1 MVAAC
6 KASPNA
12 QPPAAT
18 DNAAQAKPPQRADET
33 QRRSAESAA
42 AAEVLTRYY
51 EAIEAHDYGTAY
63 ALWGDG
69 GQASRHTFEE
79 FKAGFADTRSTALTI
94 AQLGD
99 VEGAAGSLY
108 VSIPV
113 TVHAELNDGASQQFS
128 GSYVLRRVNDV
139 EGSTPEQRS
148 WHIYSASL
156 RPSK

>member
-1 MVAAC
+1 MIAAC
-6 KASPNA
+6 KASPNV
-12 QPPAAT
+12 QPSAAT
-18 DNAAQAKPPQRADET
+18 DHAAPPAPQRAEEAE
-33 QRRSAESAA
+33 RRTAESAA
-42 AAEVLTRYY
+42 AADVLKRYY
-51 EAIEAHDYGTAY
+51 AAIEARDYSTAY

-69 GQASRHTFEE
+69 GQASRHSFEA
-79 FKAGFADTRSTALTI
+79 FKAGFAETRSTALTI

-139 EGSTPEQRS
+139 QGSTPEQRS

-156 RPSK
+156 HPSK